1 MRNFQYN
8 FALLKKTREDR
19 KISKLEMAHQLCLS
33 VNQIN
38 SIEEDNFRYFPAECI
53 KLAAIK
59 KYVEALHLD
68 IDQVIFNVED
78 EIKPFTTPSNVPML
92 VSKRSFGIKR
102 GFYSNKTNYLRK
114 TWHDLLAR
122 LLKK

>member
-1 MRNFQYN
+1 MKDFQYN

-19 KISKLEMAHQLCLS
+19 KLSKLEIAHELCLS

-38 SIEEDNFRYFPAECI
+38 SIEEDSSRYFPAECI

-59 KYVEALHLD
+59 KYAQALNLELKK
-68 IDQVIFNVED
+68 VIFTVED
-78 EIKPFTTPSNVPML
+78 EISPFKPSLDLPAVISA
-92 VSKRSFGIKR
+92 KR
-102 GFYSNKTNYLRK
+102 YSNKTNYLRK
-114 TWHDLLAR
+114 VWKDLLAR

>member
-8 FALLKKTREDR
+8 FALLKETRENK

-38 SIEEDNFRYFPAECI
+38 SIEEDSFSHFPAESI

-59 KYVEALHLD
+59 KYAKALHLK

-78 EIKPFTTPSNVPML
+78 DMNAFKTTINTPSTTN
-92 VSKRSFGIKR
+92 RSFRFKKGT
-102 GFYSNKTNYLRK
+102 YSNKANYLIK
-114 TWHDLLAR
+114 AWKDLLTR

>member
-78 EIKPFTTPSNVPML
+78 EVKPFITPSNLPML
-92 VSKRSFGIKR
+92 VSKRSFGIKK
-102 GFYSNKTNYLRK
+102 GLYSNKTNYLRK
-114 TWHDLLAR
+114 TWKDLLAR